1 MKQIKTNKKINV
13 VEPIR
18 NKNDLKRIT
27 QWFYDH
33 NLEKYA
39 VLFNLGIH
47 SGLRISDI
55 LSFNCGDVR
64 NQTELALR
72 EKKTGK
78 YKKFPLQEDVQ
89 IMLNKFVKNRPD
101 EEPLFLSRC
110 GARSDRIQVYRFI
123 NQACTE
129 LKIQANVGTHTMR
142 KTFGYHHYKQFKDI
156 ALLQAIFNHSTPD
169 VTKRYIGITQDEIN
183 NSYLKLNLE
192 ASAEDLNQV
201 KLKLTGKTR
210 VKRMLSFIRSYIK
223 NGGTRHL
230 EFAKDLLD
238 VAGVA

>member
-1 MKQIKTNKKINV
+1 MKQIKTERINV

-18 NKNDLKRIT
+18 DKNDLKRII

-33 NLEKYA
+33 QLDKYA

-64 NQTELALR
+64 NAQELTLR

-89 IMLNKFVKNRPD
+89 LLLNDFVKHRPD
-101 EEPLFLSRC
+101 DEPLFLGRC
-110 GARSDRIQVYRFI
+110 GARLDRTQVYRFI
-123 NQACTE
+123 NQACE
-129 LKIQANVGTHTMR
+129 SLKIAANVGTHTMR

-156 ALLQAIFNHSTPD
+156 ALLQAIFNHSSPD
-169 VTKRYIGITQDEIN
+169 VTKRYIGITQDEVN
-183 NSYLKLNLE
+183 NSYLTLNFG
-192 ASAEDLNQV
+192 SSTEDLDSVRQ
-201 KLKLTGKTR
+201 KLSGKTR
-210 VKRMLSFIRSYIK
+210 VKRMLSFIRSYMK

-230 EFAKDLLD
+230 DFCKDLLD